1 MSQEI
6 QNKRDIA
13 TKSQQQVQRP
23 QMYKVLLHNDDYT
36 TMEFVVHILEAVF
49 HKTPAQASEIMLT
62 VHNQGIAVC
71 GIYIFEV
78 AETKTATVHAIAE
91 QYEFPLRCSIQEI

>member
-1 MSQEI
+1 MSQQI
-6 QNKRDIA
+6 QNKTDNV

-49 HKTPAQASEIMLT
+49 HKTSAQASEIMLT

-71 GIYIFEV
+71 GVYTFEV

>member
-6 QNKRDIA
+6 QNKRDIV

-23 QMYKVLLHNDDYT
+23 QMYKVLLHNDNYT

-71 GIYIFEV
+71 GVYTFEV

-91 QYEFPLRCSIQEI
+91 QYEFPLRCSIQ